1 MKRAVELSPQHN
13 LVEYLGEI
21 LLEGTSNPEDN
32 IVVFPGKR
40 PSHFLRKFLSQRIK
54 RPFRAPYI
62 FSMDEFV
69 DFLYE
74 SLGYSDKKISAVD
87 GVSLIYSIH
96 SENPLITGKNAL
108 SLDEFLPWG
117 FKIFSDLEELYIEFV
132 NPQKLREVDLFWGEK
147 IPEKV
152 RKKLISLSQLY
163 SIFYGELEKR
173 GVSTRSLRYRRVA
186 EEIESIK
193 FEKYNNVVIAGFFA
207 LTESER
213 KIFENLKTR
222 RNSVFIFQEGPHIE
236 EIYRT
241 LSLNPERIDTPQ
253 IHRTEYNFYRS
264 ADVHGEIFALG
275 ELLKAKP
282 VSIRDV
288 IVLPSSDTLF
298 PILQNVIPVA
308 QGKYNISMGYPVH
321 RTPLHSLLE
330 VLGKVLETKL
340 DSLYFV
346 PAYLKFVLHPYIK
359 NIYLHGESTPTRIIF
374 HTIEEYLVEKNRR
387 LIELTELEEDSDLLD
402 SFQRKIC
409 PLYPEIT
416 EQELKEHL
424 KKIHRETL
432 KKFEVISNIR
442 DFCKKLLDLI
452 SFISRESP
460 ANLHPFSGEFFRRT
474 LESIHDLASSG
485 FGEEKFENVRSYFI
499 LIRNYLRTV
508 SVPFEGTPLNGL
520 QVLGFL
526 ETRNLKFE
534 NVYFLD
540 LNEGILPNVSKE
552 DTILPSLLRQHL
564 KLPDYRDR
572 QKIAEYYFYTLT
584 RGAKKVHLFYVE
596 NAQREKSRFIE
607 RLIWEIQK
615 EKKTLK
621 EPAPRDI
628 IFRVNFACRE
638 VTEIQKGQ
646 DITEFLKKVPYSPT
660 MLDTYLRCPLRFYY
674 TYVIGL
680 GEKEGISEEIESRE
694 IGRLVH
700 EILELFFADKLGRK
714 LVIERDDRER
724 MDTVVEKVFEEHY
737 PGVKEARVIIIKRT
751 IKKRMRELLD
761 YCKKSQEDIVILHL
775 EKEYTGYMET
785 NDGTRVALSGRVDR
799 VERRGDTIY
808 IIDYKTGSSV
818 GTPNPDFKDSPREEW
833 YKKLKSVQLP
843 LYINLY
849 MQNHQNAKIEKLN
862 SSLLLLREKDFKEEP
877 LFYEEDESKK
887 KIAMDLYMKAV
898 KTLIEEILDS
908 SIPFTP
914 TVNPKEHCQNC
925 PFKIICG
932 KQWIRRS
939 KW

>member
-21 LLEGTSNPEDN
+21 LLEGTSNPENN

-132 NPQKLREVDLFWGEK
+132 DPQKLREVDLLWGEK

-152 RKKLISLSQLY
+152 REKLISLSQLY
-163 SIFYGELEKR
+163 NIFYGELEKR
-173 GVSTRSLRYRRVA
+173 SVSTRSLRYRRVA
-186 EEIESIK
+186 EEIESVK

-222 RNSVFIFQEGPHIE
+222 PNSIFIFQEGPHIE

-241 LSLNPERIDTPQ
+241 LSLNPERIDIPQ

-308 QGKYNISMGYPVH
+308 QGKFNISMGYPVH

-387 LIELTELEEDSDLLD
+387 LIELTELEEDSDLLE

-432 KKFEVISNIR
+432 KKFEVITNVC

-460 ANLHPFSGEFFRRT
+460 ANLHPFSGEFFRRI
-474 LESIHDLASSG
+474 LESIHDLAGSG
-485 FGEEKFENVRSYFI
+485 FGEEKFENVRSYFV

-572 QKIAEYYFYTLT
+572 EKIAEYYFYTLT
-584 RGAKKVHLFYVE
+584 RGAKNVHLFYVE

-607 RLIWEIQK
+607 RLMWEIQK
-615 EKKTLK
+615 EKRTLK
-621 EPAPRDI
+621 EPSPRDV
-628 IFRVNFACRE
+628 IFRVNFASRE
-638 VTEIQKGQ
+638 VDEVQKNQ
-646 DITEFLKKVPYSPT
+646 DIIEFLKNMNYSST
-660 MLDTYLRCPLRFYY
+660 MLDRYLRCPLNFYY
-674 TYVIGL
+674 VYVLGL
-680 GEKEGISEEIESRE
+680 GEKEEISGEIEAKE

-700 EILELFFADKLGRK
+700 EILKLFFYGKRGNK
-714 LVIERDDRER
+714 LVIERDDKEK
-724 MDTVVEKVFEEHY
+724 MNEVVEKVFEKHY
-737 PGVKEARVIIIKRT
+737 PGVQEARVIVIKRT
-751 IKKRMRELLD
+751 IKKRMKELLD
-761 YCKKSQEDIVILHL
+761 YYQRKQDDIVILNL
-775 EKEYTGYMET
+775 EKCYTGHMEIE
-785 NDGTRVALSGRVDR
+785 DGTKVMLQGVVDR
-799 VERRGDTIY
+799 VEKRGDTIY
-808 IIDYKTGSSV
+808 IIDYKTGGSAD
-818 GTPNPDFKDSPREEW
+818 TPDPNFKNFPREEW
-833 YKKLKSVQLP
+833 YKRLKSVQLP
-843 LYINLY
+843 LYIILY
-849 MQNHQNAKIEKLN
+849 MQNNPDADIEKLN
-862 SSLLLLREKDFKEEP
+862 SSLLLLNKKDFEEKILFQDNDRIVKETAMG
-877 LFYEEDESKK
+877 LYEQA
-887 KIAMDLYMKAV
+887 I
-898 KTLIEEILDS
+898 KTLIGEILNPA
-908 SIPFTP
+908 IPFTA
-914 TVNPKEHCQNC
+914 TVAPKEHCHNC
-925 PFKIICG
+925 PFKVMCG
-932 KQWIRRS
+932 KQWIRS
-939 KW
+939 KKW